1 MSDEH
6 ATDTD
11 LTDPYVPV
19 DSDNQPLQWLD
30 GNRAKIP
37 GLIHETMLHYQRNGL
52 FEALLEHGAVILSGG
67 RIAIPSKTTI
77 PFIQGD
83 ISDPEPYTLKKRIP
97 SASERVDIYA
107 DGPA

>member
-1 MSDEH
+1 MSDEL

-37 GLIHETMLHYQRNGL
+37 GLIYEVMLHYQRNGL

-77 PFIQGD
+77 PFI
-83 ISDPEPYTLKKRIP
+83 EARLTNK
-97 SASERVDIYA
+97 ER
-107 DGPA
+107 

>member
-1 MSDEH
+1 MSDEL

-37 GLIHETMLHYQRNGL
+37 GLIHEVMLHYQRNGL
-52 FEALLEHGAVILSGG
+52 FEALLEHGAVILS
-67 RIAIPSKTTI
+67 R
-77 PFIQGD
+77 
-83 ISDPEPYTLKKRIP
+83 E
-97 SASERVDIYA
+97 EE
-107 DGPA
+107 